1 MRDLDRR
8 SFARYAAAV
17 ASGSWLSACTGRSPA
32 TAERRRSFVDDPFR
46 MGVASGDPA
55 ADGMVLWTRLVPQPF
70 APRGGMPDET
80 VTVGWE
86 IAADEAM
93 RNVVQRGTALA
104 TVELGHSVH
113 VEVQGLQPDRIYW
126 YRFRVGDAESP
137 IGRTRTLPAANA
149 MPKQARF
156 AVTSCQ
162 NWEQGL
168 FTAYEQMRADD
179 PDLVLHLGDYIYEYE
194 AGRNGKVRTHHG
206 NEIETLDDY
215 RRRYAQYRSDP
226 LLQAMHAHCPWLVTW
241 DDHEVDNNYAGPI
254 SEQKDVA
261 PEALLR
267 RRASAYRAYYEAM
280 PLRARSLP
288 IGPDLRLY
296 RSAAYGKLAELF
308 VLDTRQ
314 YRSDQANDDKRGPLR
329 GEALAAGRTLL
340 GADQRLWLK
349 QGLLDSRGTW
359 NVFAQQVMMAC
370 ATTPVADGAELSFS
384 MDQWPGYAHER
395 ADLLR
400 FCADRKVANPVVL
413 TGDIHSHWANEL
425 RIDDRDEQAAV
436 VAAEFV
442 ATSLSSGGDGG
453 DGKSYRERL
462 IAQNRCVRY
471 HNQQRGY
478 LRCTLD
484 AKSWVTDYVVMDKVT
499 TLGGKASVAAT
510 AVLEGGDS
518 RLLVR

>member
-1 MRDLDRR
+1 NRR
-8 SFARYAAAV
+8 SFAGFAAAV
-17 ASGSWLSACTGRSPA
+17 AGSSWLSARTRRSP
-32 TAERRRSFVDDPFR
+32 TTTERRRRFANDPFA
-46 MGVASGDPA
+46 MGVASGDPSH
-55 ADGMVLWTRLVPQPF
+55 DGMVLWTRLVPEPF
-70 APRGGMPDET
+70 APRGGMPNET

-86 IAADEAM
+86 IANDEAM

-113 VEVQGLQPDRIYW
+113 VELQGLQPDRVYW
-126 YRFRVGDAESP
+126 YRFRVGDADSP

-149 MPKQARF
+149 MPQRARF
-156 AVTSCQ
+156 AITSCQ

-179 PDLVLHLGDYIYEYE
+179 PDLVFHLGDYIYEYE

-206 NEIETLDDY
+206 KEIETLDDY
-215 RRRYAQYRSDP
+215 RMRHAQYRSDP
-226 LLQAMHAHCPWLVTW
+226 LLQAMHAHCPWFVTW
-241 DDHEVDNNYAGPI
+241 DDHEVDNNYAGAV
-254 SEQKDVA
+254 SEQKDVS

-267 RRASAYRAYYEAM
+267 RRAAAYQAYYEAM
-280 PLRARSLP
+280 PLRASCLP
-288 IGPDLRLY
+288 IGPDMRLY
-296 RSAAYGKLAELF
+296 RKASYGRLAELF

-314 YRSDQANDDKRGPLR
+314 YRSDQPNNDKRGPLH

-359 NVFAQQVMMAC
+359 NVLAQQVMMAC
-370 ATTPVADGAELSFS
+370 ATTPVAEGAELSFS

-400 FCADRKVANPVVL
+400 FFTERKVANPVVL
-413 TGDIHSHWANEL
+413 TGDIHSNWANEL
-425 RIDDRDEQAAV
+425 RIDDRDEKTPV

-453 DGKSYRERL
+453 DGKTYRERVM
-462 IAQNRCVRY
+462 AQNPGVRY

-478 LRCTLD
+478 LRCTID
-484 AKSWVTDYVVMDKVT
+484 AKTWVTDYVVMDKVT
-499 TLGGKASVAAT
+499 TAGGKATVATSLA
-510 AVLEGGDS
+510 LEGGDS
-518 RLLVR
+518 RLHVR